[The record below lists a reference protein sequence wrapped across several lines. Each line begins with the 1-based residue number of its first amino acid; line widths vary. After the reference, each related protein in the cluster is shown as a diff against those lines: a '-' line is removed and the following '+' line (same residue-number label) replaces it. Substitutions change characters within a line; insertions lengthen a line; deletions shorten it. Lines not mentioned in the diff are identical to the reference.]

1 MRNKK
6 KYGALFTTIIA
17 IIVIS
22 PLDDIALAALCG
34 TALFGFGSI
43 SFYMLMA
50 GSSVASVTV
59 WMWRRHTNQNTAKI
73 LAQESM
79 TQADLRR

>member
-1 MRNKK
+1 MKNKK
-6 KYGALFTTIIA
+6 KYAALFTTIIA

-34 TALFGFGSI
+34 TALFGFGSAP
-43 SFYMLMA
+43 FYMLIA

-59 WMWRRHTNQNTAKI
+59 WMWRRHTKQNTAEI

-79 TQADLRR
+79 TKADLRR